1 MAWSPV
7 SVLVS
12 LAIHAL
18 RVLTLS
24 SKELTAPLVNG
35 AGYDRRMTDLDI
47 TSPETLNNEELCT
60 ILIARVRD
68 YAIFALNPEG
78 KVITWNEGARLI
90 KGYSAEEI
98 IGQSIEKFYTPED
111 VRRGKPR
118 QLLKQAATDGRVED
132 EGWRVR
138 KDGTRFWADVV
149 ITALHDN
156 SGRLTGFAKI
166 TRDLTERRKA
176 EEAIGELA
184 GRLFLLQDEE
194 RKRLARQLHD
204 RTSPYLSAVLASLYK
219 ARERVGDADPE
230 VLEDLNDSIAKVQ
243 ASSDV
248 ISRVSHMLHP
258 SRLEQG
264 GLAETLR
271 WYVDAIS
278 GQVGFNVEADLPS
291 VPIRTS
297 TEGQIVLFRLV
308 QECLSHLMGRGGP
321 REATV
326 RLRGNGEAK
335 LEITIHGPLPSGLRD
350 AVTLSN
356 GDFGV
361 VFAGVRE
368 RLRQMG
374 GTLKITTGGAK
385 SLIEASLPLEPRQQT

>member
-1 MAWSPV
+1 
-7 SVLVS
+7 
-12 LAIHAL
+12 
-18 RVLTLS
+18 
-24 SKELTAPLVNG
+24 
-35 AGYDRRMTDLDI
+35 MTDLDI
-47 TSPETLNNEELCT
+47 APSAGLNNEELCT

-68 YAIFALNPEG
+68 YAIFALNAEG
-78 KVITWNEGARLI
+78 RVITWNEGARLI
-90 KGYSAEEI
+90 KGYNAEEI
-98 IGQSIEKFYTPED
+98 IGQHIEKFYTPED
-111 VRRGKPR
+111 VKRGKPR
-118 QLLKQAATDGRVED
+118 QLLKQAAKDGRVED

-149 ITALHDN
+149 ITALHDDH
-156 SGRLTGFAKI
+156 GRLTGFAKI
-166 TRDLTERRKA
+166 TRDLTERRNA
-176 EEAIGELA
+176 EEAIGELS

-204 RTSPYLSAVLASLYK
+204 RTRPYLSAVLASLFK
-219 ARERVGDADPE
+219 IREHVAGGAAE
-230 VLEDLNDSIAKVQ
+230 VLEDVNDSIAKVQ

-271 WYVDAIS
+271 WYVDAMS
-278 GQVGFNVEADLPS
+278 GQVGFAVDADLPS
-291 VPIRTS
+291 TPIRTS

-308 QECLSHLMGRGGP
+308 QECLSHLLGRGGP
-321 REATV
+321 REATI
-326 RLRGNGEAK
+326 RLWADDQAN
-335 LEITIHGPLPSGLRD
+335 LEITIHGPLPPGVRD
-350 AVTLSN
+350 AMTLSN

-368 RLRQMG
+368 RLRQLG

-385 SLIEASLPLEPRQQT
+385 SVVEASLPLEPRQQT

>member
-1 MAWSPV
+1 MAHDQNT
-7 SVLVS
+7 
-12 LAIHAL
+12 LAA
-18 RVLTLS
+18 
-24 SKELTAPLVNG
+24 APP
-35 AGYDRRMTDLDI
+35 
-47 TSPETLNNEELCT
+47 TSPAAPMLRDEELCT
-60 ILIARVRD
+60 MLVARVQD
-68 YAIFALNPEG
+68 YAIFALNTDG
-78 KVITWNEGARLI
+78 KVVTWNEGARLI

-98 IGQSIEKFYTPED
+98 IGQPIEKFYTPED
-111 VRRGKPR
+111 VRRGKPQ
-118 QLLKQAATDGRVED
+118 QLLKQAAIDGRVED

-149 ITALHDN
+149 ITALHD
-156 SGRLTGFAKI
+156 SAGRLTGFAKI

-176 EEAIGELA
+176 EMAIGELA
-184 GRLFLLQDEE
+184 GRLFRLQDEE

-219 ARERVGDADPE
+219 MREHVDGADPK
-230 VLEDLNDSIAKVQ
+230 VMEDLNDSISKVQ

-278 GQVGFNVEADLPS
+278 GQMGFAVDAELPAT
-291 VPIRTS
+291 PIKAS
-297 TEGQIVLFRLV
+297 SEGQIVFFRLV
-308 QECLSHLMGRGGP
+308 QECLAHLLGRAGP
-321 REATV
+321 REATI
-326 RLRGNGEAK
+326 RLWEDADVH
-335 LEITIHGPLPSGLRD
+335 LDITIHGPLPLELRE
-350 AVTLSN
+350 AVTLGN

-368 RLRQMG
+368 RLRQLG
-374 GTLKITTGGAK
+374 GTLKITTGGPK
-385 SLIEASLPLEPRQQT
+385 SVIEASIPSESRQQP

>member
-1 MAWSPV
+1 
-7 SVLVS
+7 
-12 LAIHAL
+12 
-18 RVLTLS
+18 
-24 SKELTAPLVNG
+24 
-35 AGYDRRMTDLDI
+35 MTDLDVAA
-47 TSPETLNNEELCT
+47 SSKLNNEELCT

-68 YAIFALNPEG
+68 YAIFALNAEG

-90 KGYSAEEI
+90 KGYTAKEI
-98 IGQSIEKFYTPED
+98 IGQHIEKFYTPED

-149 ITALHDN
+149 ITALHDDA
-156 SGRLTGFAKI
+156 GRLTGFAKI

-184 GRLFLLQDEE
+184 GRLLLLQDEE

-204 RTSPYLSAVLASLYK
+204 RTSPYLSAVLASLFK
-219 ARERVGDADPE
+219 IREHLDGADPE
-230 VLEDLNDSIAKVQ
+230 VAEDLNDSIAKVQ

-271 WYVDAIS
+271 WYVDAVS
-278 GQVGFNVEADLPS
+278 GQVGFAVEADLPAT
-291 VPIRTS
+291 PIKMS
-297 TEGQIVLFRLV
+297 SEGQIVLFRLV

-321 REATV
+321 REATI
-326 RLRGNGEAK
+326 RLWADDHVK
-335 LEITIHGPLPSGLRD
+335 LEVTIHGPLPPGIRD

-368 RLRQMG
+368 RLRQLG

-385 SLIEASLPLEPRQQT
+385 SLIEASLPIESRQLT

>member
-1 MAWSPV
+1 
-7 SVLVS
+7 
-12 LAIHAL
+12 
-18 RVLTLS
+18 
-24 SKELTAPLVNG
+24 
-35 AGYDRRMTDLDI
+35 MTDLDI
-47 TSPETLNNEELCT
+47 PSSPALNNEDLCT

-68 YAIFALNPEG
+68 YAIFALNAAG
-78 KVITWNEGARLI
+78 TVITWNDGAGLI
-90 KGYSAEEI
+90 TGYAADEI
-98 IGQSIEKFYTPED
+98 IGQPIEKFYTPED

-118 QLLKQAATDGRVED
+118 QLLKQAEIDGRVED

-149 ITALHDN
+149 ITALRDD

-176 EEAIGELA
+176 EQAIGELA
-184 GRLFLLQDEE
+184 GRLFLIQDEE

-219 ARERVGDADPE
+219 VREQITGADPE

-278 GQVGFNVEADLPS
+278 GQVGFNVDADLPS
-291 VPIRTS
+291 TPVRTS

-321 REATV
+321 REATI
-326 RLRGNGEAK
+326 RLWAREDAT
-335 LEITIHGPLPSGLRD
+335 LEITIHGPLPQGLRD
-350 AVTLSN
+350 SVMLGH

-361 VFAGVRE
+361 MFAGVRE
-368 RLRQMG
+368 RLRQLG

>member
-1 MAWSPV
+1 
-7 SVLVS
+7 
-12 LAIHAL
+12 
-18 RVLTLS
+18 
-24 SKELTAPLVNG
+24 
-35 AGYDRRMTDLDI
+35 MTDLDI
-47 TSPETLNNEELCT
+47 PSSAALNNEDLCS

-68 YAIFALNPEG
+68 YAIFALDADG
-78 KVITWNEGARLI
+78 KVVSWNEGARLI
-90 KGYSAEEI
+90 KGYTAEEI

-111 VRRGKPR
+111 IRRGKPR
-118 QLLKQAATDGRVED
+118 QNLKQAAAEGRVED

-149 ITALHDN
+149 ITALRDN

-166 TRDLTERRKA
+166 TRDLTERRQA
-176 EEAIGELA
+176 EAAIGELA
-184 GRLFLLQDEE
+184 GRLFLIQDEE

-219 ARERVGDADPE
+219 VREHIDGAAPE
-230 VLEDLNDSIAKVQ
+230 VLEDLDDSIAKVQ

-248 ISRVSHMLHP
+248 IIRVSHMLHP

-271 WYVDAIS
+271 WYVDAIA
-278 GQVGFNVEADLPS
+278 GQIGFNVDADLPS
-291 VPIRTS
+291 TPIRTS

-308 QECLSHLMGRGGP
+308 QECLAHLMGRGGP
-321 REATV
+321 REATIK
-326 RLRGNGEAK
+326 LWANGDAK
-335 LEITIHGPLPSGLRD
+335 LEITIHGPLPQGLRD
-350 AVTLSN
+350 AVKLGH

-368 RLRQMG
+368 RLRQLG